1 MFRKTRRLLALALLF
16 APIDLLAQDVTGLY
30 SLSATQNPGQ
40 NDCTWSGSL
49 ELNQTGGN
57 PGSFTGSGAANLA
70 IGGSP
75 CADFQ
80 GTATGTIN
88 GSALDFGIGVGAL
101 GTVVFNGTV
110 AADGS
115 ITGSWSGFTT
125 FSGTWVATPLQSEPV
140 PIFSWP
146 LLLLLL
152 AMIGGF
158 GAFRYK
164 NQIVKA
170 LK

>member
-88 GSALDFGIGVGAL
+88 GSALDFEQITYFRAKQTSKL
-101 GTVVFNGTV
+101 LNEIR
-110 AADGS
+110 GS
-115 ITGSWSGFTT
+115 SIIVSASGR
-125 FSGTWVATPLQSEPV
+125 AT
-140 PIFSWP
+140 
-146 LLLLLL
+146 
-152 AMIGGF
+152 A
-158 GAFRYK
+158 
-164 NQIVKA
+164 
-170 LK
+170 